1 MLSFRVEILIMS
13 CNIKEYILQSG
24 YSGLEVEYNFP
35 AGLLLKFNEVKS
47 CLIRKSL

>member
-1 MLSFRVEILIMS
+1 MVEISIMS

-24 YSGLEVEYNFP
+24 YSVSELEYNLH

-47 CLIRKSL
+47 CLIRKSI